1 MPRYSMGACELCGKE
16 GVATRRAK
24 VSQSILECCSGC
36 IASMGLVVEQRP
48 TKVSSNNEQKS
59 LVTGKGVSGMDI
71 MTKDAVELAGDF
83 HSRIRDGRKIKGIS
97 QEDLARIMSV
107 KKGVIQ
113 KVENG
118 NRPTDSILEKFEK
131 ALGISLFVE
140 AISRSETMVANESST
155 QMTISDA
162 KKDVVDK
169 TRKRPERKKRRRFG
183 VSRSGARSRR

>member
-1 MPRYSMGACELCGKE
+1 MPRHGMGACELCGKE

-48 TKVSSNNEQKS
+48 TKVSSNNEQTS
-59 LVTGKGVSGMDI
+59 LVTGRGVSGMDI

-83 HSRIRDGRKIKGIS
+83 HSRIREGRKIKGIS

-113 KVENG
+113 KAENG

-140 AISRSETMVANESST
+140 AISRSETMVANESSS

-162 KKDVVDK
+162 KKDVVNK

-183 VSRSGARSRR
+183 VSRSGSRSRR

>member
-1 MPRYSMGACELCGKE
+1 MPRHGMGACELCGKE

-36 IASMGLVVEQRP
+36 VSSMGLVVEQRP
-48 TKVSSNNEQKS
+48 TKVSSNNEQTS
-59 LVTGKGVSGMDI
+59 LVTGRGVSGMDI

-162 KKDVVDK
+162 KKDVVNK

>member
-1 MPRYSMGACELCGKE
+1 MPRHGMGACELCGKE

-36 IASMGLVVEQRP
+36 VSSMGLVVEQRP
-48 TKVSSNNEQKS
+48 TKVSSNNEQTS
-59 LVTGKGVSGMDI
+59 LVTGRGVAGMDI

-83 HSRIRDGRKIKGIS
+83 HSRIREGRKIKGIS

-113 KVENG
+113 KAENG

-140 AISRSETMVANESST
+140 AISRSETMVANESSS

-162 KKDVVDK
+162 KKDVVNK

-183 VSRSGARSRR
+183 VSRSGSRSRR

>member
-1 MPRYSMGACELCGKE
+1 MPRHGMGACELCGKE

-36 IASMGLVVEQRP
+36 VSSMGLVVEQRP

-59 LVTGKGVSGMDI
+59 LVTGRGVSGMDI

-83 HSRIRDGRKIKGIS
+83 HSRIREGRKIKGIS

-113 KVENG
+113 KAENG

-140 AISRSETMVANESST
+140 AISRSETMVANESSS

-162 KKDVVDK
+162 KKDVVNK

-183 VSRSGARSRR
+183 VSRSGSRSRR

>member
-1 MPRYSMGACELCGKE
+1 MPRYGMGACELCGKE

-162 KKDVVDK
+162 KKDVVNK

>member
-1 MPRYSMGACELCGKE
+1 
-16 GVATRRAK
+16 
-24 VSQSILECCSGC
+24 
-36 IASMGLVVEQRP
+36 MGLVVEQRP

-140 AISRSETMVANESST
+140 AISRSETLVANESST

-162 KKDVVDK
+162 KKDVVNK

>member
-1 MPRYSMGACELCGKE
+1 MPRYGMGACELCGKE

-162 KKDVVDK
+162 KKDVVNK
-169 TRKRPERKKRRRFG
+169 ARKRPERKKRRRFG

>member
-1 MPRYSMGACELCGKE
+1 
-16 GVATRRAK
+16 
-24 VSQSILECCSGC
+24 
-36 IASMGLVVEQRP
+36 MGLVVEQRP

-140 AISRSETMVANESST
+140 AISRLSL
-155 QMTISDA
+155 IHI
-162 KKDVVDK
+162 
-169 TRKRPERKKRRRFG
+169 
-183 VSRSGARSRR
+183 

>member
-1 MPRYSMGACELCGKE
+1 MPRHGMGACELCGKE

-36 IASMGLVVEQRP
+36 VSSMGLVVEQRP
-48 TKVSSNNEQKS
+48 TKVSSNNEQTS
-59 LVTGKGVSGMDI
+59 LVTGRGVSGMDI

-83 HSRIRDGRKIKGIS
+83 HSRIREGRKIKGIS

-113 KVENG
+113 KAENG

-140 AISRSETMVANESST
+140 AISRSETMVANESSS

-162 KKDVVDK
+162 KKDVVNK

-183 VSRSGARSRR
+183 VSRSGSRSRR